1 MVVFAV
7 SSALAASLGWACGS
21 MLSHRPLQRVG
32 VFEFTRIQLL
42 TSGAILCVLCSV
54 LGYWQSVDWSQW
66 PAFVV
71 SVVVSVIIGNVAL
84 LECLKR
90 AGPRQTELLLSLKTP
105 IVAVLA
111 FAFLGEELSFTE
123 MIGIAI
129 ALFGICLAILFGS
142 SDQEAEATRRSGG
155 LVAIVVLAL
164 IAAASQ
170 GIGMLVL
177 KPLLLSGTEPLAA
190 SAIRVTGAA
199 FIVALVG
206 LMPLSAVQA
215 TTEMSWMLLFRVVL
229 PGFIGY
235 GISVSLLLYAYAH
248 YDAAIAS
255 VLGSLSPVFIL
266 PLLWMNTGNMPRP
279 LAWGGAALSLL
290 GTAVILL

>member
-190 SAIRVTGAA
+190 SAIR
-199 FIVALVG
+199 LRG
-206 LMPLSAVQA
+206 L
-215 TTEMSWMLLFRVVL
+215 R
-229 PGFIGY
+229 
-235 GISVSLLLYAYAH
+235 
-248 YDAAIAS
+248 
-255 VLGSLSPVFIL
+255 
-266 PLLWMNTGNMPRP
+266 LLWR
-279 LAWGGAALSLL
+279 WL
-290 GTAVILL
+290 G